1 MVTKESIKLP
11 HKKGKTPSIDFHY
24 SELLGRIQKIT
35 HTRTQAGLAAILN
48 VSQSSVAEAKRRQS
62 IPADWYLKLFEK
74 LGVNPDWLKKGS
86 GPVYLR
92 TEAGYVPSD
101 GDGPPID
108 PGLLGS
114 PLAQSALAPVYAMCG
129 DSTKTGSPAAALQPI
144 GKIALPKPYA
154 REGIIV
160 LEMDNESAAPTARCG
175 AYVGIDTAASSPASG
190 ELFAVRLPYEGIILR
205 RLAWDRK
212 EKCFVLRAENP
223 AYPEI
228 RIQEDL
234 MGRILGRLAWVMQKV

>member
-1 MVTKESIKLP
+1 MNHLYEETMTRIKIV
-11 HKKGKTPSIDFHY
+11 S
-24 SELLGRIQKIT
+24 
-35 HTRTQAGLAAILN
+35 RTQTQTDLAKLLEI
-48 VSQSSVAEAKRRQS
+48 SQSSIAEAKRRQS

-74 LGVNPDWLKKGS
+74 LGVNPDWLKSGS

-114 PLAQSALAPVYAMCG
+114 PLAQPVLALVYATRG
-129 DSTKTGSPAAALQPI
+129 GYTKTTPSIAALQPT
-144 GKIALPKPYA
+144 GKIALPRLYM
-154 REGIIV
+154 REGIVV
-160 LEMDNESAAPTARCG
+160 LEMDNEAAAPTARCG
-175 AYVGIDTAASSPASG
+175 AYVGIDTAASRLANG
-190 ELFAVRLPYEGIILR
+190 ELFAVLLPYEGLVLR

-228 RIQEDL
+228 QIKEDL
-234 MGRILGRLAWVMQKV
+234 TDRILGRLAWVLQKI

>member
-1 MVTKESIKLP
+1 M
-11 HKKGKTPSIDFHY
+11 
-24 SELLGRIQKIT
+24 
-35 HTRTQAGLAAILN
+35 
-48 VSQSSVAEAKRRQS
+48 
-62 IPADWYLKLFEK
+62 FEK
-74 LGVNPDWLKKGS
+74 LGVNPDWLKKGN

-129 DSTKTGSPAAALQPI
+129 DSTKTASPAAALQPI

-160 LEMDNESAAPTARCG
+160 LEMDNEAAAPTARCG
-175 AYVGIDTAASSPASG
+175 AYVGIDTAASHPASG
-190 ELFAVRLPYEGIILR
+190 ELFAVLLPYEGIILR

-234 MGRILGRLAWVMQKV
+234 TGRILGRLAWVMQKV

>member
-1 MVTKESIKLP
+1 MKKDVSYPDVIK
-11 HKKGKTPSIDFHY
+11 
-24 SELLGRIQKIT
+24 RIQAAT
-35 HTRTQAGLAAILN
+35 HTRSQTELASLLEI
-48 VSQSSVAEAKRRQS
+48 SQSSVAEAKRRQA

-74 LGVNPDWLKKGS
+74 LGVNPDWLKKGN
-86 GPVYLR
+86 GPVYRR
-92 TEAGYVPSD
+92 TEAGYVPSA

-154 REGIIV
+154 REGILV
-160 LEMDNESAAPTARCG
+160 LEMDNESVAPTARCG

-190 ELFAVRLPYEGIILR
+190 ELFAVLLPYEGIILR

-234 MGRILGRLAWVMQKV
+234 TGRILGRLAWVMQKV

>member
-1 MVTKESIKLP
+1 M
-11 HKKGKTPSIDFHY
+11 KKDASYPDVMK
-24 SELLGRIQKIT
+24 RIQAVT

-74 LGVNPDWLKKGS
+74 LGVNPDWLKKGN

-129 DSTKTGSPAAALQPI
+129 DSTKTGSPAALQPI

-160 LEMDNESAAPTARCG
+160 LEIDNESAAPTARCG
-175 AYVGIDTAASSPASG
+175 AYVGTDTAANSPANG
-190 ELFAVRLPYEGIILR
+190 ELFAVLLPYEGIILR

-212 EKCFVLRAENP
+212 EKCFVLRAETP

-234 MGRILGRLAWVMQKV
+234 TGRILGRLAWVMQKV

>member
-74 LGVNPDWLKKGS
+74 LGVNPDWLKKGN

-144 GKIALPKPYA
+144 GKIALPNHTPEKGSSFWKWTTNQPPPQRA
-154 REGIIV
+154 AA
-160 LEMDNESAAPTARCG
+160 LMSASTQPQAVPQAVNCSRYG
-175 AYVGIDTAASSPASG
+175 FPMKGSS
-190 ELFAVRLPYEGIILR
+190 
-205 RLAWDRK
+205 
-212 EKCFVLRAENP
+212 
-223 AYPEI
+223 
-228 RIQEDL
+228 
-234 MGRILGRLAWVMQKV
+234 

>member
-1 MVTKESIKLP
+1 M
-11 HKKGKTPSIDFHY
+11 
-24 SELLGRIQKIT
+24 
-35 HTRTQAGLAAILN
+35 
-48 VSQSSVAEAKRRQS
+48 
-62 IPADWYLKLFEK
+62 
-74 LGVNPDWLKKGS
+74 
-86 GPVYLR
+86 
-92 TEAGYVPSD
+92 AGYVPSD

-129 DSTKTGSPAAALQPI
+129 DSTKTASPEAALQPI

-175 AYVGIDTAASSPASG
+175 AYVGIDTAASHPASG
-190 ELFAVRLPYEGIILR
+190 ELFAVLLPYEGIILR

-234 MGRILGRLAWVMQKV
+234 TGRILGRLAWVMQKV

>member
-1 MVTKESIKLP
+1 MNHLYEEMIVRIKIVSHTKTQTELAKLLE
-11 HKKGKTPSIDFHY
+11 I
-24 SELLGRIQKIT
+24 
-35 HTRTQAGLAAILN
+35 
-48 VSQSSVAEAKRRQS
+48 SQSSVAEAKRRQS

-74 LGVNPDWLKKGS
+74 LGVNPGWLKNGS

-92 TEAGYVPSD
+92 TEAGYIPSD
-101 GDGPPID
+101 GEGPPID

-129 DSTKTGSPAAALQPI
+129 DSTKTGSPAAALQPT

-175 AYVGIDTAASSPASG
+175 AYVGIDTTASCSANG
-190 ELFAVRLPYEGIILR
+190 ELCAVLLPYEGIILR

-234 MGRILGRLAWVMQKV
+234 TGRILGRLAWVMQKV

>member
-1 MVTKESIKLP
+1 MNLLYEETMARIKIV
-11 HKKGKTPSIDFHY
+11 S
-24 SELLGRIQKIT
+24 
-35 HTRTQAGLAAILN
+35 RTQTQTELAKLLEVN
-48 VSQSSVAEAKRRQS
+48 QSSVAEAKRRQS
-62 IPADWYLKLFEK
+62 ILADWYLKLFEK
-74 LGVNPDWLKKGS
+74 LGVNPDWLKKGN
-86 GPVYLR
+86 GP
-92 TEAGYVPSD
+92 
-101 GDGPPID
+101 
-108 PGLLGS
+108 GS

-129 DSTKTGSPAAALQPI
+129 DSTKTASPAAALQPI

-190 ELFAVRLPYEGIILR
+190 ELFAVLLPYEGIILR

-234 MGRILGRLAWVMQKV
+234 TGRILGRLAWVMQKV

>member
-86 GPVYLR
+86 GPVYLAHR
-92 TEAGYVPSD
+92 GRIRPQRRGRAAHRSRLVGIAS
-101 GDGPPID
+101 
-108 PGLLGS
+108 
-114 PLAQSALAPVYAMCG
+114 AQSALAPVYAMCG

-160 LEMDNESAAPTARCG
+160 LEMDNESAAPTAR
-175 AYVGIDTAASSPASG
+175 AALMSASTQPQAVPQAVNCSRYGFPMKGSS
-190 ELFAVRLPYEGIILR
+190 
-205 RLAWDRK
+205 
-212 EKCFVLRAENP
+212 
-223 AYPEI
+223 
-228 RIQEDL
+228 
-234 MGRILGRLAWVMQKV
+234 

>member
-1 MVTKESIKLP
+1 
-11 HKKGKTPSIDFHY
+11 
-24 SELLGRIQKIT
+24 
-35 HTRTQAGLAAILN
+35 
-48 VSQSSVAEAKRRQS
+48 
-62 IPADWYLKLFEK
+62 
-74 LGVNPDWLKKGS
+74 
-86 GPVYLR
+86 
-92 TEAGYVPSD
+92 
-101 GDGPPID
+101 
-108 PGLLGS
+108 
-114 PLAQSALAPVYAMCG
+114 MCG

-175 AYVGIDTAASSPASG
+175 AYVGIDTAASHPASG
-190 ELFAVRLPYEGIILR
+190 ELFAVLLPYEGIILR

-212 EKCFVLRAENP
+212 ENP

-234 MGRILGRLAWVMQKV
+234 TGRILGRLAWVMQKV

>member
-1 MVTKESIKLP
+1 MARIKIV
-11 HKKGKTPSIDFHY
+11 S
-24 SELLGRIQKIT
+24 
-35 HTRTQAGLAAILN
+35 RTQTQTELAKLLE

-74 LGVNPDWLKKGS
+74 LGVNPDWLKKGN
-86 GPVYLR
+86 GPVYLAHSGR
-92 TEAGYVPSD
+92 IRPQRRGRAAHRSRLVGIAS
-101 GDGPPID
+101 
-108 PGLLGS
+108 
-114 PLAQSALAPVYAMCG
+114 AQSALAPVYAMCG
-129 DSTKTGSPAAALQPI
+129 DSTKTASPEAALQPI

-175 AYVGIDTAASSPASG
+175 AYVGIDTAASHPASG
-190 ELFAVRLPYEGIILR
+190 ELFAVLLPYEGIILR

-234 MGRILGRLAWVMQKV
+234 TGRILGRLAWVMQKV

>member
-48 VSQSSVAEAKRRQS
+48 VSQSSVAEAKRRQA

-92 TEAGYVPSD
+92 TEAGYIPSD

-144 GKIALPKPYA
+144 GKIALPKPIR

-175 AYVGIDTAASSPASG
+175 AYVASTQPQAI
-190 ELFAVRLPYEGIILR
+190 PQ
-205 RLAWDRK
+205 
-212 EKCFVLRAENP
+212 AENCLRYCFP
-223 AYPEI
+223 
-228 RIQEDL
+228 
-234 MGRILGRLAWVMQKV
+234 MKGSS